1 MSGCQAGA
9 GLFHGS
15 GDSESQAVACHSE
28 DKGGVSS
35 HSMAWD
41 SHSESPEPPRII
53 GPQGQVQAGWL
64 VLLKLSM
71 CLVGAGKKTTSSST
85 RCWAS
90 TSPEQ
95 KSRQPMRMNIR
106 ISIK

>member
-1 MSGCQAGA
+1 M
-9 GLFHGS
+9 LFMKRL
-15 GDSESQAVACHSE
+15 V
-28 DKGGVSS
+28 
-35 HSMAWD
+35 
-41 SHSESPEPPRII
+41 
-53 GPQGQVQAGWL
+53 

-71 CLVGAGKKTTSSST
+71 CLVGAGNKTTSSST

-95 KSRQPMRMNIR
+95 KSRQPMKMNIR